1 MLNIVLNAVELLRK
15 YGYKK
20 EVFVYVLGIDVAD
33 TLYRL
38 NELKKYN
45 LVPFMQPFRDGNKPV
60 SSELKLSLIHI

>member
-1 MLNIVLNAVELLRK
+1 MFDIVLNAVWLLRK

-20 EVFVYVLGIDVAD
+20 EVFVYVLDIDAAD

-45 LVPFMQPFRDGNKPV
+45 LVPFMQLYRDGNKPV
-60 SSELKLSLIHI
+60 SSELKRIAR